1 MNVKLV
7 NKVKKVYYS
16 TEVMKLKYQR
26 TSSLEAFQ
34 PILPELITQHNVI
47 RPFYNS
53 LDRLRDRA
61 RLSPVSWPVNLN
73 E

>member
-16 TEVMKLKYQR
+16 TEVMKLKYQW

-34 PILPELITQHNVI
+34 PILQELITQHNVI
-47 RPFYNS
+47 KRFTTLWIDCENVQGCH
-53 LDRLRDRA
+53 L
-61 RLSPVSWPVNLN
+61 
-73 E
+73 